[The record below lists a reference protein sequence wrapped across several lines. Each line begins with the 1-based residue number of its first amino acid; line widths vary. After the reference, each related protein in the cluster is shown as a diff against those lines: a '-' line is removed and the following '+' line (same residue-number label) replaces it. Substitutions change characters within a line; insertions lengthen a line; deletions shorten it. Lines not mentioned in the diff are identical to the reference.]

1 MLVKPVRKEKTIRV
15 AVALVLLGV
24 GLWLLVLDFGTPA
37 RPWHS
42 LATVAY
48 AMTFIALLL
57 AGVFELPGL
66 RFHIWRS
73 LSDLIKGI
81 VLFASSLVWVVAC
94 VGHVPDSDVGVAI
107 ILVPFGALLLSGA
120 SFFLRGLWTNPH

>member
-1 MLVKPVRKEKTIRV
+1 MRLVPDKRTTRV
-15 AVALVLLGV
+15 AVALVLLGI
-24 GLWLLVLDFGTPA
+24 GLWLLVLDFSAPA

-48 AMTFIALLL
+48 AMTFIALIL
-57 AGVFELPGL
+57 ADVFELPGL
-66 RFHIWRS
+66 QRHIWRR

-120 SFFLRGLWTNPH
+120 SFFLRGLWINPR

>member
-1 MLVKPVRKEKTIRV
+1 MKAVLEKKAARV

-24 GLWLLVLDFGTPA
+24 GLWLLVLDFGTAA
-37 RPWHS
+37 RSWHS

-57 AGVFELPGL
+57 TGVFELPGL
-66 RFHIWRS
+66 RLHIWRR

-120 SFFLRGLWTNPH
+120 SFFLRGLWINPR